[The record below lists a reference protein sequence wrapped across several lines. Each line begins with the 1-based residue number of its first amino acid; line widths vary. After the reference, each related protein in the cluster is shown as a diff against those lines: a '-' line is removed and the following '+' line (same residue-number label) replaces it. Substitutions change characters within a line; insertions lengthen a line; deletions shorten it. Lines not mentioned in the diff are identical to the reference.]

1 MRIVRASER
10 ASEIWCARALTW
22 GYNNNPVRCSSLRS
36 RKEESERYRVT
47 RAVFNSSQ
55 TTDREKKRDKLIMSS
70 ETAAAGADD
79 DAAAAAAVVEESRA
93 LRLLLLSNLLI
104 LGPSHRCFEAFDY
117 TLSVHD
123 DERVAYTVTI

>member
-1 MRIVRASER
+1 
-10 ASEIWCARALTW
+10 
-22 GYNNNPVRCSSLRS
+22 
-36 RKEESERYRVT
+36 
-47 RAVFNSSQ
+47 
-55 TTDREKKRDKLIMSS
+55 MSS

-79 DAAAAAAVVEESRA
+79 DAAAVVEESRA